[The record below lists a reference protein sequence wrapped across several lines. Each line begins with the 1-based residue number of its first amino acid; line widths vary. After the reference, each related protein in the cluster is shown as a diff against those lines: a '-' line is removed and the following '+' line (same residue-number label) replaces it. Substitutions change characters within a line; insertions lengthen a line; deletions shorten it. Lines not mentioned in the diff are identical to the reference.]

1 MADDELVTEILNEY
15 GDDATELAYQ
25 LKAENISP
33 NEWRDQMAELTAVV
47 YVAMWLFGK
56 QSTSIASDER
66 AVIEQLLNEQYQY
79 LDAFATQI
87 DEYGISDIISVT
99 DFLDSETVGGIEG
112 VSDVMGG
119 VETANDFIAALQG
132 GVVGSLGALSL
143 MEVIRRA
150 KMYINSARQAFERA
164 KTYAYGNL
172 PAYPGDGSTI
182 CLSNCRC
189 HWELQFSANNLVAY
203 WRLGTSDNCKT
214 CIERASNWNPYIV
227 PLEEVK

>member
-1 MADDELVTEILNEY
+1 MADDESVTEMLNEY

-25 LKAENISP
+25 LKAGNISA
-33 NEWRDQMAELTAVV
+33 NEWRDQMAELIAVI
-47 YVAMWLFGK
+47 YLIMWLFGK
-56 QSTSIASDER
+56 KSTVIVGDER

-87 DEYGISDIISVT
+87 DESGISDIISVT
-99 DFLDSETVGGIEG
+99 DFLDSDSVGGVEG
-112 VSDVMGG
+112 ISGVMGG
-119 VETANDFIAALQG
+119 DESANDFIAALQG
-132 GVVGSLGALSL
+132 GVVSSLGALSL
-143 MEVIRRA
+143 IEVIRRA

-172 PAYPGDGSTI
+172 PAYPGDGSSE
-182 CLSNCRC
+182 CLSNCQC

-203 WRLGTSDNCKT
+203 WKLGSADYCKT
-214 CIERASNWNPYIV
+214 CTSRASTWNPYIV